1 MVVPVSFYE
10 TGDRMVGRS
19 ESRRGRKSHVSDL
32 QVGSPTLAFPLDL
45 GGFSVMR
52 REKLGVT
59 NRLVYK
65 LKPRTFSDPDLR
77 IAIGPKAPFD

>member
-32 QVGSPTLAFPLDL
+32 QVGTPTTLAFPLDFR
-45 GGFSVMR
+45 GGFGNAAGKS
-52 REKLGVT
+52 
-59 NRLVYK
+59 
-65 LKPRTFSDPDLR
+65 
-77 IAIGPKAPFD
+77 